1 MTTILLSI
9 ILLLVD
15 LALCSCG
22 SSDQSTVCGK
32 KGEKE
37 TWLKPLKQMF
47 PEKHAAQMG
56 EVWHQFRRNKVRY
69 GRFCH
74 CTDHRIRSHCL
85 QMSLLDYDTQV
96 VGQNVAERLQWPS
109 ARHWFGTDE
118 LGRDIFFRV
127 LYGTRFS
134 CSVGLVAV
142 TIGLVIGVTLGAIAG
157 FYGGT
162 LEEVIMRSTDIL
174 GAVPNMLMAIVIV
187 SVLGQSIWNLMLAV
201 GITSVPQFVRIT
213 RAAVLTVRN
222 QEYVEAS
229 KAIGLSNRRII
240 FKHILPNCLSPIIVQ
255 ATLRVASAIISASSL
270 SFLGLGVPAPSPEWG
285 ALLSGGRKYIR
296 DYSYMTLFPGLAI
309 MITVLALNMMG
320 DGLRD
325 SLDPKL
331 KK

>member
-1 MTTILLSI
+1 M
-9 ILLLVD
+9 
-15 LALCSCG
+15 A
-22 SSDQSTVCGK
+22 K
-32 KGEKE
+32 K
-37 TWLKPLKQMF
+37 TDI
-47 PEKHAAQMG
+47 AAPRKARSQAG
-56 EVWHQFRRNKVRY
+56 EVWHQFRRNKGAMIGSAIVLVIV
-69 GRFCH
+69 FIALFA
-74 CTDHRIRSHCL
+74 DV
-85 QMSLLDYDTQV
+85 LLDYNTQV
-96 VGQNVAERLQWPS
+96 IGQNLADRLQWPS
-109 ARHWFGTDE
+109 AKHWFGTDE
-118 LGRDIFFRV
+118 LGRDIFCRI

-162 LEEVIMRSTDIL
+162 IEEVIMRGTDIL
-174 GAVPNMLMAIVIV
+174 SAVPNMLLAIVIV

-229 KAIGLSNRRII
+229 KAIGLTHRRII

-325 SLDPKL
+325 ALDPKL

>member
-1 MTTILLSI
+1 M
-9 ILLLVD
+9 
-15 LALCSCG
+15 AK
-22 SSDQSTVCGK
+22 TVEANAPRK
-32 KGEKE
+32 ARSQK
-37 TWLKPLKQMF
+37 
-47 PEKHAAQMG
+47 G
-56 EVWHQFRRNKVRY
+56 EVWHQFRRNKGAMV
-69 GRFCH
+69 GSAIVLIIVFVALFA
-74 CTDHRIRSHCL
+74 DVF
-85 QMSLLDYDTQV
+85 LDYDTQV

>member
-1 MTTILLSI
+1 M
-9 ILLLVD
+9 
-15 LALCSCG
+15 AK
-22 SSDQSTVCGK
+22 TVEANAPRK
-32 KGEKE
+32 
-37 TWLKPLKQMF
+37 
-47 PEKHAAQMG
+47 ARSQMG
-56 EVWHQFRRNKVRY
+56 EVWHQFRRNKGAMIGSAIVLIIV
-69 GRFCH
+69 FIALFA
-74 CTDHRIRSHCL
+74 DVF
-85 QMSLLDYDTQV
+85 LDYDTQV
-96 VGQNVAERLQWPS
+96 VGQNVAERLQWQS

-255 ATLRVASAIISASSL
+255 ATRRVASAIISASSL

>member
-1 MTTILLSI
+1 M
-9 ILLLVD
+9 
-15 LALCSCG
+15 AK
-22 SSDQSTVCGK
+22 TVEANAPRK
-32 KGEKE
+32 
-37 TWLKPLKQMF
+37 
-47 PEKHAAQMG
+47 ARSQMG
-56 EVWHQFRRNKVRY
+56 EVWHQFRRNKGAMV
-69 GRFCH
+69 GSAIVLIIVFVALFA
-74 CTDHRIRSHCL
+74 DVF
-85 QMSLLDYDTQV
+85 LDYDTQV

-270 SFLGLGVPAPSPEWG
+270 SFLGLCVPAPSPEWG

>member
-1 MTTILLSI
+1 M
-9 ILLLVD
+9 
-15 LALCSCG
+15 AK
-22 SSDQSTVCGK
+22 TVEANVPRK
-32 KGEKE
+32 
-37 TWLKPLKQMF
+37 
-47 PEKHAAQMG
+47 ARSQMG
-56 EVWHQFRRNKVRY
+56 EVWHQFRRNKGAMV
-69 GRFCH
+69 GSAIVLIIVFVALFA
-74 CTDHRIRSHCL
+74 DVF
-85 QMSLLDYDTQV
+85 LDYDTQV

-134 CSVGLVAV
+134 CS
-142 TIGLVIGVTLGAIAG
+142 LGAIAG

>member
-1 MTTILLSI
+1 M
-9 ILLLVD
+9 
-15 LALCSCG
+15 AK
-22 SSDQSTVCGK
+22 TVEANVPRK
-32 KGEKE
+32 
-37 TWLKPLKQMF
+37 
-47 PEKHAAQMG
+47 ARSQMG
-56 EVWHQFRRNKVRY
+56 EVWHQFRRNKGAMV
-69 GRFCH
+69 GSAIVLIIVFVALFA
-74 CTDHRIRSHCL
+74 DVF
-85 QMSLLDYDTQV
+85 LDYDTQV

-118 LGRDIFFRV
+118 LGWDIFFRV

>member
-1 MTTILLSI
+1 M
-9 ILLLVD
+9 
-15 LALCSCG
+15 A
-22 SSDQSTVCGK
+22 K
-32 KGEKE
+32 K
-37 TWLKPLKQMF
+37 TDI
-47 PEKHAAQMG
+47 AAPRKARSQAG
-56 EVWHQFRRNKVRY
+56 EVWHQFRRNKGAMIGSVIVLVIV
-69 GRFCH
+69 FIALFA
-74 CTDHRIRSHCL
+74 DV
-85 QMSLLDYDTQV
+85 LLDYDTQV
-96 VGQNVAERLQWPS
+96 IGQNLADRLQWPS
-109 ARHWFGTDE
+109 SKHRFGTDE
-118 LGRDIFFRV
+118 LGRDIFFRI

-162 LEEVIMRSTDIL
+162 IEEFIMRSTDIL
-174 GAVPNMLMAIVIV
+174 SAVPSMLLAIVIV

-229 KAIGLSNRRII
+229 KAIGLTNRKII

-325 SLDPKL
+325 ALDPKL

>member
-1 MTTILLSI
+1 M
-9 ILLLVD
+9 
-15 LALCSCG
+15 AK
-22 SSDQSTVCGK
+22 TVEANAPRK
-32 KGEKE
+32 
-37 TWLKPLKQMF
+37 
-47 PEKHAAQMG
+47 ARSQMG
-56 EVWHQFRRNKVRY
+56 EVWHQFRRNKGAMV
-69 GRFCH
+69 GSAIVLIIVFVALFA
-74 CTDHRIRSHCL
+74 DVF
-85 QMSLLDYDTQV
+85 LDYDTQV

-240 FKHILPNCLSPIIVQ
+240 FKHSLPNCLSPIIVQ

>member
-1 MTTILLSI
+1 MAKTAEVTPRKARS
-9 ILLLVD
+9 
-15 LALCSCG
+15 
-22 SSDQSTVCGK
+22 Q
-32 KGEKE
+32 
-37 TWLKPLKQMF
+37 
-47 PEKHAAQMG
+47 AA
-56 EVWHQFRRNKVRY
+56 EVWHQFKKNKGAMLGSAIVLVIV
-69 GRFCH
+69 FVALFA
-74 CTDHRIRSHCL
+74 DF
-85 QMSLLDYDTQV
+85 MLDYDTQV
-96 VGQNVAERLQWPS
+96 IGQNVADRLQWPS
-109 ARHWFGTDE
+109 SAHWFGTDE
-118 LGRDIFFRV
+118 LGRDIFCRI

-142 TIGLVIGVTLGAIAG
+142 SIGLILGVTLGAVAG
-157 FYGGT
+157 YFGGG

-174 GAVPNMLMAIVIV
+174 SAVPNMLMAIVIV

-229 KAIGLSNRRII
+229 KAIGLTNRKII
-240 FKHILPNCLSPIIVQ
+240 FRHILPNCLSPIIVQ

-285 ALLSGGRKYIR
+285 SLLSGGRKYIR

-309 MITVLALNMMG
+309 MITVLALNLMG